1 MHAHSHA
8 DIVRFDFP
16 GVFSH
21 SFGRRGSRCRL
32 KRLVLSGCVNVGN
45 STLIRLAIGL
55 DDGNDTTRNTSTT
68 PPHTIETV
76 ENSCQ
81 LPELEMDGFYVD
93 DDNECLCLEYYRSYG
108 KKLNANC
115 KDDCERQSA
124 LHSAYQ
130 DGDVADS
137 DDAESGG
144 YDGFVH
150 RPGYDKNGVPELA
163 QECAAMVTDVAL
175 WATDDTVASEQTH
188 ADLYTSHGNVSKN
201 STSVYP
207 NNDLARRDDTEGY
220 GGRTELDGASSEYC
234 CGVEQCRTKECPVT
248 LPCKNA
254 GRREK
259 ALEYLDLSGC
269 FQVTD
274 LGIR

>member
-1 MHAHSHA
+1 M
-8 DIVRFDFP
+8 
-16 GVFSH
+16 
-21 SFGRRGSRCRL
+21 
-32 KRLVLSGCVNVGN
+32 NVGN

-55 DDGNDTTRNTSTT
+55 DDGNNTPQNTST
-68 PPHTIETV
+68 PPAHTIKTV
-76 ENSCQ
+76 ENLCH

-93 DDNECLCLEYYRSYG
+93 DDNECLCLEYYRTYG

-124 LHSAYQ
+124 LHNAYQ
-130 DGDVADS
+130 EDENADS
-137 DDAESGG
+137 DEAEKGE

-150 RPGYDKNGVPELA
+150 RSGYDKNGVPELA

-175 WATDDTVASEQTH
+175 WATDDTVASGQTH
-188 ADLYTSHGNVSKN
+188 ADTDLYTSHGNVMKN
-201 STSVYP
+201 SPNVYP
-207 NNDLARRDDTEGY
+207 NNDLARRDDTDGY
-220 GGRTELDGASSEYC
+220 DGCTDGVSLEYC
-234 CGVEQCRTKECPVT
+234 CGVEQCRTKECAVT
-248 LPCKNA
+248 LPCKKT
-254 GRREK
+254 GHREK